1 MKVEEMEREKCLS
14 WESKKK
20 KKRESFY
27 VRMVSEHNQCNV
39 CVSVRNKDG
48 SAGHFFIAHNPV
60 GVGGWYRAEHHGTR
74 SSRVPR
80 DQTAHFHFR
89 THLT

>member
-1 MKVEEMEREKCLS
+1 MKRHRITKSQVVMKVEEMEREKCLS

-60 GVGGWYRAEHHGTR
+60 GVEGSGGM
-74 SSRVPR
+74 V
-80 DQTAHFHFR
+80 
-89 THLT
+89 